1 MKTYAN
7 GSYEGLLPNIWAMR
21 PNWRVTYNGLMDIA
35 FMKKVF
41 RSFIL
46 NHTYVCKYNVGSF
59 ASNLKYA
66 EEARDAHGN
75 FMTLYDV
82 NVVSINEQFNPLIKL
97 DMVWLNNLTTQ
108 WSVNR
113 RRDVSLSLVNA
124 QLAETSSN
132 EIVVGVGYRF
142 GNIPIF
148 LKNKQLNNDINIQFD
163 YSVRKNNT
171 VIRRISENVDQLTAG
186 QKVVSLKVSANYTF
200 NNRLNFRLFYDRE
213 VNTPYIS
220 LAFPT
225 TNTNFGLSVR
235 YTLMQ

>member
-1 MKTYAN
+1 M
-7 GSYEGLLPNIWAMR
+7 
-21 PNWRVTYNGLMDIA
+21 
-35 FMKKVF
+35 
-41 RSFIL
+41 
-46 NHTYVCKYNVGSF
+46 
-59 ASNLKYA
+59 
-66 EEARDAHGN
+66 
-75 FMTLYDV
+75 
-82 NVVSINEQFNPLIKL
+82 
-97 DMVWLNNLTTQ
+97 
-108 WSVNR
+108 
-113 RRDVSLSLVNA
+113 NA
-124 QLAETSSN
+124 QLAETSCN

-200 NNRLNFRLFYDRE
+200 NNRLNLRLFYDRE